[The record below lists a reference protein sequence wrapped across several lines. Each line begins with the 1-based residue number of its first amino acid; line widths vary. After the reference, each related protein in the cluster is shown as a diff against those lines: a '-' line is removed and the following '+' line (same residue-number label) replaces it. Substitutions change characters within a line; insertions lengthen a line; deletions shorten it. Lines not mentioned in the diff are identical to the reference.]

1 MLCPG
6 SVQEAGII
14 SADQGSGI
22 EPGDAQAD
30 LFLKLTAGIGAQQ
43 VTSRTLLGRKR

>member
-6 SVQEAGII
+6 SVREAGII

-22 EPGDAQAD
+22 ERGDAQAD

>member
-6 SVQEAGII
+6 SVREAGII
-14 SADQGSGI
+14 STAQGREI

-30 LFLKLTAGIGAQQ
+30 LFLKLAAGTGTQQ
-43 VTSRTLLGRKR
+43 VTGRTLG

>member
-1 MLCPG
+1 MLCPR
-6 SVQEAGII
+6 SVREAGII

>member
-6 SVQEAGII
+6 SVREAGII
-14 SADQGSGI
+14 SAAQGRGI

-30 LFLKLTAGIGAQQ
+30 LFLKLTTGTGAQQ
-43 VTSRTLLGRKR
+43 ATARTLLGRKS